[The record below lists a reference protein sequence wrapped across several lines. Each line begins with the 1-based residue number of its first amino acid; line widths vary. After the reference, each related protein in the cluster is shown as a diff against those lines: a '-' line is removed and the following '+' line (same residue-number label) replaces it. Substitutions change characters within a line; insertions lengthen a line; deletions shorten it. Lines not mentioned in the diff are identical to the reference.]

1 MEQFRHLSIK
11 WLTGSASTGKTVVK
25 TVASET
31 QINFKR
37 LSGADR
43 LVLLFTLIGIIIM
56 MTSLYFTITNGRIV
70 EPDYTEPVRIDTDN
84 IA

>member
-11 WLTGSASTGKTVVK
+11 WLTGSASTHKTVVK

-31 QINFKR
+31 EISFKK

-56 MTSLYFTITNGRIV
+56 MTSLYFTITNSRIV
-70 EPDYTEPVRIDTDN
+70 EPDYTEPVPIDTDN

>member
-11 WLTGSASTGKTVVK
+11 WLNGSASTSKTVVK

-56 MTSLYFTITNGRIV
+56 MTSLYFSITNNRLS
-70 EPDYTEPVRIDTDN
+70 EPEYTEPVPIDTDH

>member
-11 WLTGSASTGKTVVK
+11 WLTGSASRGKTVVK

-31 QINFKR
+31 PISFQK
-37 LSGADR
+37 LTGADR
-43 LVLLFTLIGIIIM
+43 LVLLFTAIGIIIM
-56 MTSLYFTITNGRIV
+56 MTSLYFTITNGRIS
-70 EPDYTEPVRIDTDN
+70 EPDYREPVLIDTDN

>member
-11 WLTGSASTGKTVVK
+11 WLNGSASTHKTVVK

-31 QINFKR
+31 PINFKK
-37 LSGADR
+37 LTGADR
-43 LVLLFTLIGIIIM
+43 LVLLFTAIGIIIM
-56 MTSLYFTITNGRIV
+56 MTSLYFTITNSRIS
-70 EPDYTEPVRIDTDN
+70 EPEYIEPVPIDTDN

>member
-11 WLTGSASTGKTVVK
+11 WLTGSASTNKTVVK

-31 QINFKR
+31 PISFKR

-56 MTSLYFTITNGRIV
+56 MTSLYFTITNNRIS
-70 EPDYTEPVRIDTDN
+70 EPDYTEPVPIDTDN

>member
-11 WLTGSASTGKTVVK
+11 WLNGSASTNKTVVK

-31 QINFKR
+31 EISFKK

-43 LVLLFTLIGIIIM
+43 LVLLFTAIGIILM
-56 MTSLYFTITNGRIV
+56 MTSLYFSITNNRLS
-70 EPDYTEPVRIDTDN
+70 EPDYTEPLPIDTDH